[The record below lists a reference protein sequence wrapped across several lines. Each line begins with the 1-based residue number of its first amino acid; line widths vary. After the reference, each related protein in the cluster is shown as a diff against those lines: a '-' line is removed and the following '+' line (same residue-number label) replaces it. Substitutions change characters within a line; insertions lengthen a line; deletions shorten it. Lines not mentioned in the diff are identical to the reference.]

1 MVMDIDL
8 RSSCHG
14 LLFDLN
20 QPFSVP
26 YVLSRILMMVVTYL
40 RTMETI
46 TFI

>member
-8 RSSCHG
+8 RSGCHG

-20 QPFSVP
+20 QPFSIP
-26 YVLSRILMMVVTYL
+26 YMLSSIWMMAAMYL
-40 RTMETI
+40 KTMETV